1 MIPES
6 RTTQMRVY
14 IDCDRKGES
23 FVIRC
28 VENEFEAA
36 PFLTIGTLPVKT
48 VVVDFAYNRE

>member
-14 IDCDRKGES
+14 IDCDRKGVS